1 MAKVSCC
8 HLGLP
13 KGLPEH
19 MIMRIGYR
27 THADNITIFAK
38 IGNYGGEE
46 FEMIAGKGD
55 RPVALV
61 GCNTLFL
68 W

>member
-1 MAKVSCC
+1 
-8 HLGLP
+8 
-13 KGLPEH
+13 

-46 FEMIAGKGD
+46 FEMITGKGD
-55 RPVALV
+55 RLVALT
-61 GCNTLFL
+61 GYNTLFIG
-68 W
+68 